1 MDSGGGGS
9 SGTSSADARLSV
21 SQNSLSFSA
30 ELDGRATV
38 STSFQ
43 VWNGGSGRMSFRATS
58 RSNWLSVSPERG
70 SSRGANDRA
79 TVTITANLARL
90 GEGTYNGTIVIDGG
104 RAGERS
110 VSVRLTA
117 IEPASSDSGGETI
130 RVPLAPAP
138 TAAPAAPAPMGEMRE
153 ATSDDTVRII
163 IPAGASDQ
171 NVDIA
176 LTGLGASDFDETSP
190 PDEAERGERVVR
202 GARVNVYAR
211 DGATPVGV
219 TFSSRISLSF
229 RMPAGMEAQC
239 DLTARVYRVAGD
251 DWTRIPHYCETDDAG
266 ATWAIIR
273 IIRFSDFVL
282 TVSQTAPTPTPTP
295 APTATPTPEPT
306 PTPTPAPTPTP
317 TPEPTATPTPAPT
330 ATATPRPTSTPVP
343 PTPTPIP
350 PTPTSTPVPPT
361 STPVPP
367 TATSVPPTS
376 TPVPPTS
383 TPVPPT
389 ATAIPATP
397 VPIASLTTPEPT
409 STPMA
414 AVPEPE
420 EGGGANIILIL
431 AIIVV
436 ILAAGGGAAYYY
448 LRQRGMIG

>member
-1 MDSGGGGS
+1 MDSGGSGPGG
-9 SGTSSADARLSV
+9 TSADARLSV
-21 SQNSLSFSA
+21 SQSSLSFSA

-90 GEGTYNGTIVIDGG
+90 GEGTYNGTVVIDGG

-110 VSVRLTA
+110 ISVRLTA

-153 ATSDDTVRII
+153 ATSDGSVRII
-163 IPAGASDQ
+163 IPAGASSQ
-171 NVDIA
+171 EVDIA
-176 LTGLGASDFDETSP
+176 LTGLDSTDFAETTP
-190 PDEAERGERVVR
+190 PDADERGERIVR

-251 DWTRIPHYCETDDAG
+251 DWTRIPHYCETDDTG

-273 IIRFSDFVL
+273 IIRFSDFAL

-295 APTATPTPEPT
+295 APTS
-306 PTPTPAPTPTP
+306 TP
-317 TPEPTATPTPAPT
+317 TPEPTATPTPAPTPTATPEPTATPAPT
-330 ATATPRPTSTPVP
+330 ATATPRPTSTPTPAPTATPVP
-343 PTPTPIP
+343 PTPTPTSVP
-350 PTPTSTPVPPT
+350 PTSTPRPTATSVPPT

-367 TATSVPPTS
+367 TATSVPPTATSVPS
-376 TPVPPTS
+376 TPVP
-383 TPVPPT
+383 V
-389 ATAIPATP
+389 AA
-397 VPIASLTTPEPT
+397 LTTPEPT

-414 AVPEPE
+414 PTPQPE

-436 ILAAGGGAAYYY
+436 ILAAAGGGAYYY